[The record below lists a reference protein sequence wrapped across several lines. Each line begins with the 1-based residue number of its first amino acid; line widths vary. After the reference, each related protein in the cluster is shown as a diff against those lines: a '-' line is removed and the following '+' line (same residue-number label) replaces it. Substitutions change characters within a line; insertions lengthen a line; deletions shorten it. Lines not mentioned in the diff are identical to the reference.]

1 VAPLALRRASV
12 GRYQARVSSSST
24 FGWGPLR
31 IERARLRTITA
42 IALPIV
48 GGMVSQNLLNLIDT
62 LMVSR
67 LGKHALA
74 AVGLASQLNF
84 LSVAFIIGL
93 SAGVQAM
100 VARRKGEGREHET
113 AVPLNGGLLLVLCI
127 GVPLSIALVAA
138 APYMFPLLVDD
149 PAVIAI
155 GTEYYQM
162 RLIAV
167 VAVGANFAFRGFWN
181 GMGMSWVYLWTLLV
195 MHLSTIGISY
205 LLIFG
210 KLGLPVLG
218 ARGAGLGTSIGTF
231 IGTATYF
238 MLGWGRLRRSG
249 FLRKIPAWDTMRS
262 MLRLSVPSGAQQALF
277 ALGFTVMFVIIAK
290 VGTNE
295 AAAANVLLNI
305 TLVALLPS
313 LGLGLAAA
321 SLVGQALGRGQPQ
334 DAARWGWDVSR
345 VAVMI
350 CGALGLGLA
359 LFPELLLRR
368 FLGEQPEVLAIAV
381 TPLRLVG
388 FAVAVDA
395 VGMVLLNAMMGAG
408 ATFLALV
415 VSTVM
420 QWVLFLPAA
429 YLVGPVM
436 GFGLI
441 GVWLAQIGYRMLQ
454 TGVLVAL
461 WRSGRWS
468 RIRV

>member
-1 VAPLALRRASV
+1 
-12 GRYQARVSSSST
+12 VSDTPT

-31 IERARLRTITA
+31 IARSRLKTIMTL
-42 IALPIV
+42 ALPII

-84 LSVAFIIGL
+84 LSIAFITGL

-100 VARRKGEGREHET
+100 VARRKGEGREDEA

-127 GVPLSIALVAA
+127 GVPLSIGLILA
-138 APYMFPLLVDD
+138 APYIFPLLADD

-155 GTEYYQM
+155 GTRYYQM

-195 MHLSTIGISY
+195 MHLSNIAISY
-205 LLIFG
+205 VLIFG
-210 KLGLPVLG
+210 KLGLPELG
-218 ARGAGLGTSIGTF
+218 ATGAGLGTAIGGF

-249 FLRKIPAWDTMRS
+249 FLRRIPSWETMRS
-262 MLRLSVPSGAQQALF
+262 MLRLSVPSGAQQTLY
-277 ALGFTVMFVIIAK
+277 ALGFTVLFSIVNLLGPDA
-290 VGTNE
+290 G
-295 AAAANVLLNI
+295 AAANVLLNI
-305 TLVALLPS
+305 TLVAILPG

-334 DAARWGWDVSR
+334 DSMRWGWDVAR

-350 CGALGLGLA
+350 CGTLGLCIA
-359 LFPELLLRR
+359 LFPQHLLHL
-368 FLGEQPEVLAIAV
+368 FLAEEPEVLAIAV

-388 FAVAVDA
+388 LTVAVDA
-395 VGMVLLNAMMGAG
+395 VGVVLLTAMMGAG
-408 ATFLALV
+408 ATLMALV
-415 VSTVM
+415 VSTTL
-420 QWVLFLPAA
+420 QWALFLPAA
-429 YLVGPVM
+429 YLVGPRLRL
-436 GFGLI
+436 GLI
-441 GVWLAQIGYRMLQ
+441 GIWTAQVSYRALQ
-454 TGVLVAL
+454 TVVLVVL

-468 RIRV
+468 RIRL